1 VPGSGE
7 ITEDSERARGGAPEA
22 DAPAVAES
30 VAAPDAAPKRSYRI
44 RRALA
49 VFAGYLLVSVFLWR
63 HLVPH
68 LTTHTLAGGLGD
80 PGLYIWWFKW
90 VPYALTHGLNPLHSN
105 FLDAPGGVSAMWNT
119 SMPALGLVFAPVTL
133 VFGPIVTFNLV
144 CILGPPLSAW
154 TAWLWLR
161 RHVRDA
167 PAVLGG
173 LIFGFSPFVMA
184 QSHGGHVNF
193 TWLAGVP
200 VVMMLIED
208 LLWRSPRP
216 IWPTAPL
223 LGVTVAVQ
231 FLVSSEVLLI
241 TSLGCAGMVVA
252 LAIQERKTLRHRVQ
266 KLLPAAAVAVGV
278 AVVLGAWPLY
288 EQFRGDSAIRGP
300 VQPIGAYG
308 GRPGML
314 VAANRFLEF
323 HSRSPGGHLT
333 SVENGLYIGWPLLAL
348 LAVTAVLCFRRRGV
362 LIAVA
367 ALVVAIDFQ
376 MYGTRWHLLGH
387 SFPTPF
393 NLLQTHVEV
402 TSHILPGRFAVV
414 MWLAIAWL
422 VAVGVDEAITR
433 VPGRRAL
440 AVVIVALACL
450 VPLVPASAERT
461 PRLAV
466 TPALFRTDLR
476 ANIPDGATVMV
487 APMATAGNDAAE
499 LWQVRSGMRFRQLG
513 GYMVHAVG
521 THRTPSYGPS
531 AQALTTLFGIDL
543 TSDRPYKGELTPAL
557 LDAARAELRASG
569 ASMLIVGY
577 SRLGVTRLIAIPEQ
591 LLGRPADRRL
601 GDTSIWD
608 L

>member
-1 VPGSGE
+1 MPGSGG
-7 ITEDSERARGGAPEA
+7 ITEDSERAPD
-22 DAPAVAES
+22 DAPDVSEP
-30 VAAPDAAPKRSYRI
+30 AAATAPPDAGPMRSRRV
-44 RRALA
+44 RRAIA
-49 VFAGYLLVSVFLWR
+49 VFGGYLLVSGLLWR

-68 LTTHTLAGGLGD
+68 LATHTLAGGLGD

-105 FLDAPGGVSAMWNT
+105 FVDAPAGVSAMWNT
-119 SMPALGLVFAPVTL
+119 SMPAIGLLFAPVTL

-161 RHVRDA
+161 RHVHDG
-167 PAVLGG
+167 PAALGG

-200 VVMMLIED
+200 IILILVED

-216 IWPTAPL
+216 MWPTAPL
-223 LGVTVAVQ
+223 LGLAVAAQ

-241 TSLGCAGMVVA
+241 TSLGCVGMVVL
-252 LAIQERKTLRHRVQ
+252 LAIRERRTLWQRVRG
-266 KLLPAAAVAVGV
+266 LLPAAAVAVGV
-278 AVVLGAWPLY
+278 AVALCAWPLY
-288 EQFRGDSAIRGP
+288 EQFRGDSAISGP

-308 GRPGML
+308 GRLGML

-323 HSRSPGGHLT
+323 HSRSPSGHLT

-348 LAVTAVLCFRRRGV
+348 LAVSAVLFFRRRGV

-367 ALVVAIDFQ
+367 ALAVAIDFQ
-376 MYGTRWHLLGH
+376 MYGTRRHLFGH

-422 VAVGVDEAITR
+422 VAVALDELIAR
-433 VPGRRAL
+433 VHGRRAV
-440 AVVIVALACL
+440 AAVIVALACL

-476 ANIPDGATVMV
+476 RTIPDGATVMV

-521 THRTPSYGPS
+521 ARRTPSYGPS
-531 AQALTTLFGIDL
+531 AQALTALFGIDL
-543 TSDRPYKGELTPAL
+543 TSDRPYKGELTPAI

-577 SRLGVTRLIAIPEQ
+577 SRLGVTRQVAIAEQ